1 MARTTATKGEG
12 QAFTAEERA
21 AMKERAEEV
30 KRAKRGAKEDPEQA
44 LLAKIAELPEPD
56 RALAERIHAI
66 VREHAP
72 GFTPRTWYGMP
83 AWGPDG
89 RATVFFQPA
98 AKFKARYAT
107 LGFNDD
113 ARIDDGAMWPTAY
126 ALTSLGEAE
135 EKVVADLVR
144 RAAGSPD

>member
-30 KRAKRGAKEDPEQA
+30 KRARRASKEDPEQA

-56 RALAERIHAI
+56 RGIAERIHAI

-113 ARIDDGAMWPTAY
+113 ATIDDGAMWPTAY
-126 ALTSLGEAE
+126 AVTALGPDEEARIT
-135 EKVVADLVR
+135 DLVR
-144 RAAGSPD
+144 RAAGTRD